1 MGCTS
6 SYLVVEGKVI
16 KQEKIYLDISQNY
29 KTKELLQAQT
39 LINLIT
45 FLRNQIIYYFD
56 KLVYVTG
63 ACLYKKPNMSHCVNC
78 ILYKISSEFGGD
90 LEKANFSYKE
100 DPPFLKASLENLSIY
115 SQDVLKQIF
124 DFILLLRSYKNIIK
138 QIDKET
144 PKLLYLVFENN
155 DHLSKDNIEKI
166 NKAIDLF
173 KDLMKIRS
181 DILQEY
187 KNQVYD
193 LVTCNL
199 AYERRINSVGEYAAK
214 NNISDIYEIAFL
226 KRKKIEGLGGDE
238 SLMFNDIQWAKKLM
252 ENKLKQ
258 EIVEDNE
265 FSFLNIIDF
274 RNMSSSVELPINEST
289 NKSQF
294 FNK

>member
-6 SYLVVEGKVI
+6 SYLVIEGKAV
-16 KQEKIYLDISQNY
+16 KQEKIYLNISPNF
-29 KTKELLQAQT
+29 KTKELTQAQS

-45 FLRNQIIYYFD
+45 LLRNQVIYYFD
-56 KLVYVTG
+56 KLVYASG
-63 ACLYKKPNMSHCVNC
+63 ACLYKKPNMSHCVSC

-100 DPPFLKASLENLSIY
+100 DPPFLSVNLENFSAY
-115 SQDVLKQIF
+115 SHDVVKQLF

-144 PKLLYLVFENN
+144 PKLIYLVFENN
-155 DHLSKDNIEKI
+155 DHLSKDNIDKI

-173 KDLMKIRS
+173 KDLTKIRT

-226 KRKKIEGLGGDE
+226 KSKKIEGVGGDE
-238 SLMFNDIQWAKKLM
+238 SLMFSDIQWAKKLM

-274 RNMSSSVELPINEST
+274 RNMSNSMDLPIDEST

>member
-115 SQDVLKQIF
+115 SQEIIKQLF

-144 PKLLYLVFENN
+144 PKLIYLVFENN
-155 DHLSKDNIEKI
+155 DRLSKDNIDKI
-166 NKAIDLF
+166 KKAIDLF
-173 KDLMKIRS
+173 KDLTKLRT

-199 AYERRINSVGEYAAK
+199 PFERRINSVGEYAAK
-214 NNISDIYEIAFL
+214 NNINDIYEIVFL
-226 KRKKIEGLGGDE
+226 KSKKIDGVGGDE
-238 SLMFNDIQWAKKLM
+238 PLMFRNIQWAKKLM

-258 EIVEDNE
+258 EKVEDNE

-274 RNMSSSVELPINEST
+274 RNISKSLDLPIDEST
-289 NKSQF
+289 NGLKF